1 MYCYRHPNVETALS
15 CGRCGQ
21 PLCTQ
26 CVIQTEVGGRCAEC
40 TQSVRN
46 DKVTP
51 GRGRLRSNQ
60 PVSPGR
66 LLRQGLI
73 TGFVLGLPGLLAVA
87 ILSDRLKRRRRLKG
101 ALVGFGASFALLLAL
116 GFIGVQL

>member
-15 CGRCGQ
+15 CGRCDK
-21 PLCTQ
+21 PICTQ
-26 CVIQTEVGGRCAEC
+26 CVIQTEVGGRCSEC

-51 GRGRLRSNQ
+51 GGGRLRTSQ
-60 PVSPGR
+60 PVNPGR
-66 LLRQGLI
+66 LLRQGLV

-87 ILSDRLKRRRRLKG
+87 VLSDRLKRRRRLKG
-101 ALVGFGASFALLLAL
+101 ALVGFCASFIVLLAL
-116 GFIGVQL
+116 GIIGVQF